1 MTSKMDDYQVLET
14 LNDSKFGVRHKISR
28 ADGRLFERREI
39 NYKSMDDALKEVI
52 IGYLYL
58 ISVFAC

>member
-14 LNDSKFGVRHKISR
+14 LSDSKFGVRHRISR
-28 ADGRLFERREI
+28 SDGRLFERREI

-52 IGYLYL
+52 L
-58 ISVFAC
+58 VNFT